1 MCNFFMRWIS
11 NIELVVSW
19 IVRIVIAPAI
29 LGVQA
34 TICIKLFVINAFS
47 DLNPLSALLEILSF
61 ASMLVALFI
70 TIIEDGAPPAERP

>member
-1 MCNFFMRWIS
+1 MRWIS

-19 IVRIVIAPAI
+19 IVRIVI
-29 LGVQA
+29 GVAA
-34 TICIKLFVINAFS
+34 TICIKLFVVNAFS

-70 TIIEDGAPPAERP
+70 TIIEHGAPPEEWP